1 MNQRTLLLIATGF
14 VSSLTA
20 PAYSQLALN
29 VDQATGQVRIV
40 NTSPTETVELNGY
53 DIRSLQS
60 GAPNDGLLNS
70 TGWTKLQTSV
80 GNGWQA
86 TGFANSELLLET
98 NANSV
103 LSLAPGASRSLG
115 AAFTTNATR
124 LNSAKTLAGFG
135 NEYRD
140 LAFSYTAATNN
151 SAIEFGTVNYANTVF
166 NNLVLDVDFGSGNV
180 KLKNESSIAVTI
192 EAYIINSAAGSLNT
206 GWNGLRD
213 TVANWQ
219 QNVGTANALAEVSR
233 LNTSSA
239 PGAPLAPLTIAAG
252 ATYDLGTAFTV
263 GGVRD
268 LDFSF
273 LLTSDTAGDGFAGE
287 VRYVGLHGDYNGDGA
302 VNSAD
307 YTVWRDTMNS
317 TSDLRADGNG
327 NGTIDQADYAVWSGN
342 YGATAPSSFSGAIA
356 TPEPTA
362 IVSLLAAMVF
372 AGAGVRSGRTG

>member
-1 MNQRTLLLIATGF
+1 MNKRALFLTATGALLF
-14 VSSLTA
+14 VAA
-20 PAYSQLALN
+20 PAYSQLVLN

-40 NTSPTETVELNGY
+40 NTSPSETVELNGY

-60 GAPNDGLLNS
+60 GAANDGLLNS
-70 TGWTKLQTSV
+70 TGWNRLQTSV
-80 GNGWQA
+80 GGGWQA

-98 NANSV
+98 NANNY

-124 LNSAKTLAGFG
+124 LNAAKTLAGFG

-140 LAFSYTAATNN
+140 LTFTYTAATNN
-151 SAIEFGTVNYANTVF
+151 SAIEFGSVNYANTVF

-192 EAYIINSAAGSLNT
+192 EAYIISSAAGSLNT

-239 PGAPLAPLTIAAG
+239 PGAPLAPLTIAPG
-252 ATYDLGTAFTV
+252 AIYDLGTAFTV
-263 GGVRD
+263 GSVRD

-273 LLTSDTAGDGFAGE
+273 LLTSDTAGNGFAGE
-287 VRYVGLHGDYNGDGA
+287 VRYIGLHGDYNGDGA
-302 VNSAD
+302 VNAAD
-307 YTVWRDTMNS
+307 YTVWRDTLNS
-317 TSDLRADGNG
+317 VTDLRADGNG
-327 NGTIDQADYAVWSGN
+327 DGTVNQVDYAVWSGN
-342 YGATAPSSFSGAIA
+342 YGATAASSFSNAVA

-362 IVSLLAAMVF
+362 IVSLLAALAF
-372 AGAGVRSGRTG
+372 TGTGVRSGRAS